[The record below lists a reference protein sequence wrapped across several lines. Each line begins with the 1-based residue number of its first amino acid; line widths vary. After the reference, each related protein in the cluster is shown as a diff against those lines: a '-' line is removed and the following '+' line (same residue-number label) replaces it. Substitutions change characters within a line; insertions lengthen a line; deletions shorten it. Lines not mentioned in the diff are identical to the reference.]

1 MPIIRL
7 SDATYRMV
15 ADLSSPEFISTG
27 VKQPDGTWLVPIEDH
42 VMANLAKL
50 RLPGETDDDLV
61 ARLIRSRLE
70 QKPN

>member
-7 SDATYRMV
+7 SEATYLRV
-15 ADLSSPEFISTG
+15 AEISSADFISTG

-61 ARLIRSRLE
+61 ARLIRGRLQ

>member
-7 SDATYRMV
+7 SDATYLRV
-15 ADLSSPEFISTG
+15 AEISSADFISTG

-50 RLPGETDDDLV
+50 RQPGETDDDLV
-61 ARLIRSRLE
+61 ARLIRGHLQ

>member
-7 SDATYRMV
+7 SDATYRAV
-15 ADLSSPEFISTG
+15 AELSSPEFISTG
-27 VKQPDGTWLVPIEDH
+27 ARQPDGTWLVPIEDH
-42 VMANLAKL
+42 VIANLGKL

-61 ARLIRSRLE
+61 ARLIRGHLQ

>member
-7 SDATYRMV
+7 SDATYLMV
-15 ADLSSPEFISTG
+15 AEISSPDFISTG
-27 VKQPDGTWLVPIEDH
+27 DKQPDGSWLVPIEDH
-42 VMANLAKL
+42 VIANLAKL

-61 ARLIRSRLE
+61 ARLIRSRLK